1 MKKINKKF
9 VIVGIIVV
17 LVIGFIGYS
26 FINNN
31 KQDDQT
37 VIKENVISLT
47 DEKQKA
53 YQLLNVFNNQL
64 IFQDNPHYEKG
75 DVLVS
80 GITDLT
86 PNGFIR
92 KVVQVKKEKNQYVV
106 ETTNG
111 LLADVFETA
120 NISKKLYLTEDGVVD
135 DNKNE
140 NVVYKQHPSIQY
152 LKNEKKDKVES
163 NFKYETDEKVEL
175 EGKIAFKP
183 WIDLSIKIT
192 HGNIQFNI
200 IGLRWTDGIS
210 FHFR

>member
-64 IFQDNPHYEKG
+64 IVQDNPHYEKG

-135 DNKNE
+135 NKNE

-175 EGKIAFKP
+175 EGKVAFKP

>member
-1 MKKINKKF
+1 MFLK
-9 VIVGIIVV
+9 
-17 LVIGFIGYS
+17 L
-26 FINNN
+26 
-31 KQDDQT
+31 
-37 VIKENVISLT
+37 
-47 DEKQKA
+47 
-53 YQLLNVFNNQL
+53 
-64 IFQDNPHYEKG
+64 
-75 DVLVS
+75 
-80 GITDLT
+80 
-86 PNGFIR
+86 
-92 KVVQVKKEKNQYVV
+92 
-106 ETTNG
+106 
-111 LLADVFETA
+111 
-120 NISKKLYLTEDGVVD
+120 SKKLYLTEDGVV

-175 EGKIAFKP
+175 EGKVAFKP

>member
-64 IFQDNPHYEKG
+64 ILQDNPHYEKG

-135 DNKNE
+135 NKNE

-175 EGKIAFKP
+175 EGKVAFKP

>member
-1 MKKINKKF
+1 MLF
-9 VIVGIIVV
+9 R
-17 LVIGFIGYS
+17 S
-26 FINNN
+26 
-31 KQDDQT
+31 
-37 VIKENVISLT
+37 
-47 DEKQKA
+47 
-53 YQLLNVFNNQL
+53 
-64 IFQDNPHYEKG
+64 
-75 DVLVS
+75 
-80 GITDLT
+80 
-86 PNGFIR
+86 NGFIR

-111 LLADVFETA
+111 LLADVFETT

-140 NVVYKQHPSIQY
+140 NIVYKQHPSIQY

-175 EGKIAFKP
+175 EGKVAFKP

-200 IGLRWTDGIS
+200 IELRWTDGIS

>member
-9 VIVGIIVV
+9 VIVSIIVV

-135 DNKNE
+135 NKNE

-175 EGKIAFKP
+175 EGKVAFKP
-183 WIDLSIKIT
+183 WIDVS
-192 HGNIQFNI
+192 NIQFNI
-200 IGLRWTDGIS
+200 IGLKWTDGIC
-210 FHFR
+210 FRFR